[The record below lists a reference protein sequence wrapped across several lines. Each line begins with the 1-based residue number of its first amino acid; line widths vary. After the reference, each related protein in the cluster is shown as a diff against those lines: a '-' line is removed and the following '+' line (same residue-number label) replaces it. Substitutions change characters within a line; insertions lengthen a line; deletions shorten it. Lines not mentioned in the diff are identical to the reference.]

1 MDPMAFFRK
10 RAPRRIIG
18 RYRAPA
24 PSPRPPLATLVDE
37 ARMVAHAAVRMA
49 VKNRIIV
56 LAAGERRDFDPVLLR
71 AFTRET
77 LEQLAQ
83 QQRAAAEYERA
94 GQHAIR
100 RGPVL
105 AGLAAALFLVFSRH
119 DVRGLRAL
127 SATTRQK
134 SAGVQSGASR
144 AATCCSE
151 PSVGRHAQRS
161 SSRRSCRR
169 RRFSSVESL
178 TCNIAPIIVSPTVG
192 R

>member
-105 AGLAAALFLVFSRH
+105 AGLAAALEADAVDREFLERIVEEARDAAWSELASSLTSRLAD
-119 DVRGLRAL
+119 DVAAR
-127 SATTRQK
+127 RQ
-134 SAGVQSGASR
+134 G
-144 AATCCSE
+144 
-151 PSVGRHAQRS
+151 PDYHVGRDER
-161 SSRRSCRR
+161 
-169 RRFSSVESL
+169 
-178 TCNIAPIIVSPTVG
+178 IAAFVALDLLDLAYDRGVTLE
-192 R
+192 

>member
-105 AGLAAALFLVFSRH
+105 AGLAAKRYE
-119 DVRGLRAL
+119 
-127 SATTRQK
+127 K
-134 SAGVQSGASR
+134 K
-144 AATCCSE
+144 
-151 PSVGRHAQRS
+151 
-161 SSRRSCRR
+161 
-169 RRFSSVESL
+169 
-178 TCNIAPIIVSPTVG
+178 
-192 R
+192 